1 MVGAI
6 VPAGGVGKRLGAKG
20 HKSFVKLAGE
30 PMLVWSLRALDLTRE
45 INQIVLVVHPDDL
58 AAARRLVAAKRFR
71 KVSRIVAGGDTRMQ
85 SVACGLAAL
94 APEMEW
100 VLVHDAARPLVTGDL
115 IRAVVRGGIRF
126 GAAIAAVPVIPT
138 IKEVDKGAV
147 VATLD
152 RTRLWEVQ
160 TPQVFRRDL
169 LEEAHLSGR
178 ADGIEAT
185 DDSMLVERLSRRRV
199 RIVMG
204 SHRNLK
210 VTTPEDLAI
219 AEALIKH

>member
-1 MVGAI
+1 MVAAI

-30 PMLVWSLRALDLTRE
+30 PMLAWTLRVLDATRE
-45 INQIVLVVHPDDL
+45 ISQIILVVHPDDL
-58 AAARRLVAAKRFR
+58 SAAKRLVMAKRFR
-71 KVSRIVAGGDTRMQ
+71 KVSRIVPGGDTRMQ

-94 APEMEW
+94 DAETEW
-100 VLVHDAARPLVTGDL
+100 VLVHDAARPLITVDL
-115 IRAVVRGGIRF
+115 VRAVVRGGIRF
-126 GAAIAAVPVIPT
+126 GSAISAVPVIPT

-152 RTRLWEVQ
+152 RTRLWDVQ

-169 LEEAHLSGR
+169 LEEAHIAGR
-178 ADGIEAT
+178 AEGIEAT
-185 DDSMLVERLSRRRV
+185 DDSMLVERLGRRRV